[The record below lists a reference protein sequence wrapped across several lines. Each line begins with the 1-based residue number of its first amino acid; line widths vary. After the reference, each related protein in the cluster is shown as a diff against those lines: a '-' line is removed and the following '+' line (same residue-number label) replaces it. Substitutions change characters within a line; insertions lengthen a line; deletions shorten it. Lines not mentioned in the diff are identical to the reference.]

1 MFVNLKDFYPQIYT
15 ADLFCELPEEI
26 VAAIKQSIR
35 ENHAYNERRRV
46 HRAYYSLSSIPEKE
60 LIFFVASPEDLFE
73 QEWTRRVLYTA
84 IRQLPPKQASRLYAH
99 YFLGLTK
106 SEIARMEGIAPG
118 TVKQSIEQALKKLK
132 KYLLGTL
139 KNGQ

>member
-46 HRAYYSLSSIPEKE
+46 HRAYYSLSNIPEKE
-60 LIFFVASPEDLFE
+60 WIFFVASPEDLFE
-73 QEWTRRVLYTA
+73 QEWMAPDAVYCYPAAPVQTSIPVVCPLLPRPYQ
-84 IRQLPPKQASRLYAH
+84 IRDCPDGRGSPRHRQ
-99 YFLGLTK
+99 
-106 SEIARMEGIAPG
+106 
-118 TVKQSIEQALKKLK
+118 TVH
-132 KYLLGTL
+132 
-139 KNGQ
+139 

>member
-1 MFVNLKDFYPQIYT
+1 MFVNLRDFYPQIYT

-26 VAAIKQSIR
+26 VSAIKQSIR

-60 LIFFVASPEDLFE
+60 WIFFVASPEDIFE

-99 YFLGLTK
+99 YFLGLTQ
-106 SEIARMEGIAPG
+106 SEIARMEGTNRATISRSI
-118 TVKQSIEQALKKLK
+118 KQGLQNLKKFLSA
-132 KYLLGTL
+132 TAT
-139 KNGQ
+139 NGQ

>member
-1 MFVNLKDFYPQIYT
+1 MFVNLRDFYPQIYT

-60 LIFFVASPEDLFE
+60 LIFFVASPEEIFE
-73 QEWTRRVLYTA
+73 QEWMRRMLYTA
-84 IRQLPPKQASRLYAH
+84 IRQLPSKQASRLYAH

-106 SEIARMEGIAPG
+106 SEIARMEGVAPG
-118 TVKQSIEQALKKLK
+118 TVKQSIEQALKNLK